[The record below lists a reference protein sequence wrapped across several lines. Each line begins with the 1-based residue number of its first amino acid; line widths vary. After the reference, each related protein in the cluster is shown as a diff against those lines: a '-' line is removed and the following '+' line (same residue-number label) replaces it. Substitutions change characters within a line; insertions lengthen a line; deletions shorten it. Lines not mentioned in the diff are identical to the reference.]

1 MSEQNMNVDEQYRIR
16 SGQSAAR
23 GATGDGETGVPAGEQ
38 GISNRPGDAEAD
50 SDEDDPIQAQGPQPE
65 DANEGREAGADEG
78 APIEDDEE
86 YEDGEDEEAE
96 DDTTEL
102 PVEPR

>member
-1 MSEQNMNVDEQYRIR
+1 MSEQNLKVDEQDRIR

-23 GATGDGETGVPAGEQ
+23 GATGDGRTGVAAGEQ

-50 SDEDDPIQAQGPQPE
+50 SDEDDAIQAQGPQPE
-65 DANEGREAGADEG
+65 DANEGQEAGADGG
-78 APIEDDEE
+78 APIEDDDE
-86 YEDGEDEEAE
+86 YEDEEDEEAE
-96 DDTTEL
+96 EDTTDL